1 MTRKAKRS
9 TKHRP
14 VEVHVRAKELVTRGG
29 NLYARCV
36 CKKLN
41 PLSMWAAAHL
51 HETIRGTCKACKATL
66 TISP

>member
-1 MTRKAKRS
+1 MTRKARRS

-14 VEVHVRAKELVTRGG
+14 KEVRVRVNDLVKRGG
-29 NLYARCV
+29 NLYVRCT

-51 HETIRGTCKACKATL
+51 HETIFGSCDSCGTTL
-66 TISP
+66 TITP